1 MEVLSCHSALCC
13 HVSSLRGI
21 TAEKSID
28 FQRTNL
34 LSARNHRVLCI
45 VVKSEW
51 GSSRYRSLG
60 HRQSKSVN
68 FNQASRF
75 NSALKGVQNSDPSVL
90 ADGYDTYVTDSG
102 VSVPKVLIPG
112 LPEEPDGDSGAAIS
126 SCFWEWKPNF
136 NVHYEASGSENINS
150 PAVLFLPGFGVGSFH
165 YEKQLKDLG
174 RDYRVWAVDFLG
186 QGMSLPVVDPTQSGG
201 GESKNGNFLWGFG
214 DKTEPWANQLVYSID
229 LWQDQVRYFIE
240 EVHFS
245 YIARCDCDVTSFK
258 IMHLVLVWLALLFAA
273 PCTFVCSSM
282 HFVFF
287 KNNLPFCL
295 FHIPSNH
302 FTSTSLNYYYFLLFK
317 LKQ

>member
-34 LSARNHRVLCI
+34 LSARNHRFLCV

-75 NSALKGVQNSDPSVL
+75 HSALKGVQNSDPSVL
-90 ADGYDTYVTDSG
+90 ADGYDTYVTDSE

-201 GESKNGNFLWGFG
+201 GESKSGNFLWGFG

-240 EVHFS
+240 EVHFP

-258 IMHLVLVWLALLFAA
+258 IRHLVLVWLALLFAG
-273 PCTFVCSSM
+273 PCTLSSLRTIY
-282 HFVFF
+282 HSASFIFRQT
-287 KNNLPFCL
+287 
-295 FHIPSNH
+295 I
-302 FTSTSLNYYYFLLFK
+302 SLQPL
-317 LKQ
+317 